1 MKIFRSFK
9 TKDKLD
15 LVLYGS
21 TVKNPRAVI
30 FLVHGMGE
38 HARRYAHVAE
48 YFKNANIAMV
58 AIDLRGHGRSMGK
71 RGHMPSFEHM
81 MNDLKLA
88 LSEIVS
94 AYKGVPVVL
103 YGHSMGGNLILNYLL
118 RNAQGIIGAIVT
130 GPYLRLGF
138 EPPKWKV
145 LLAKLSANIYPAL
158 SQPTG
163 LEKIA
168 LARSPQVIQE
178 YENDPLVHDKITAS
192 FFINIH
198 QAGIDAIVRS
208 KELKIPILLM
218 HGAKDRLTSPGGS
231 EEFYSNA
238 GPNVSFHLLEELYHE
253 IHNEPENNDVFQT
266 QLSWIEDLLK
276 KLRQPNHT

>member
-9 TKDKLD
+9 TEDKLN
-15 LVLYGS
+15 LELYS
-21 TVKNPRAVI
+21 SSIKKPRVVI

-38 HARRYAHVAE
+38 HARRYTHVAE

-58 AIDLRGHGRSMGK
+58 AIDLRGHGSSQGK

-81 MNDLKLA
+81 MSDLKLA
-88 LSEIVS
+88 LAEIVS

-118 RNAQGIIGAIVT
+118 RGTQGIIGAIVT

-198 QAGIDAIVRS
+198 QAGIDAIDRS
-208 KELKIPILLM
+208 TELAIPILLM
-218 HGAKDRLTSPGGS
+218 HGAKDRLTSPAGS
-231 EEFYSNA
+231 KEFYSNA

-266 QLSWIEDLLK
+266 QLLWIEELLE
-276 KLRQPNHT
+276 KLR